1 MTIKYWEP
9 SKDKIVK
16 ADVNELLP
24 APLCDHLE
32 ITPKI
37 IQKLVEFS
45 MSENLLQASIQVQIH
60 RLLLLNIDKID
71 NREKFVDFLM
81 KQSL

>member
-16 ADVNELLP
+16 ADVNELIP
-24 APLCDHLE
+24 APLCDDLE

-37 IQKLVEFS
+37 IQKMVEFS
-45 MSENLLQASIQVQIH
+45 KSENLLQASIQV
-60 RLLLLNIDKID
+60 
-71 NREKFVDFLM
+71 
-81 KQSL
+81 